1 MRDYSKI
8 SSTFWTGKTGKAI
21 RKDKD
26 AQIVALYLMSSPH
39 ANMIGV
45 FNCPIGYIQID
56 TGLSEEGASKG
67 LKRLIELD
75 FCTFDG
81 DLDTVWVHEMA
92 KYQIG
97 DELKETDNQIK
108 GIRKQFENL
117 PEGAI
122 KQGFWDKYHEA
133 FHLHE
138 YKPLTSPS
146 KAPSKPGTG
155 TGAGE
160 EAGLGGNSN
169 QSLKDNL
176 GLKSQPDSTRS
187 SSSSKTIGTRLPID
201 WVLPKA
207 WGDWALAERK
217 DLTADMIRRESE
229 QFKDHWIANANQ
241 KNGKK
246 ADWKAA
252 WRTWIRRVPVAKQA
266 NGQPSSHSLPWF
278 LTHTG
283 ITEKGQE
290 LGIALAKDEQ
300 PPAYKVRVCL
310 AAGVTED
317 EYRKA
322 CVDNKVNYYPLYPLA
337 KITPQKT
344 ERLDTTGKPPLREAL
359 KAGASA

>member
-67 LKRLIELD
+67 LQRLIELD

-81 DLDTVWVHEMA
+81 ELDTVWVHEMA

-122 KQGFWDKYHEA
+122 KQGFYDKYHVA
-133 FHLHE
+133 FHLQD
-138 YKPLTSPS
+138 YKPVQSPS
-146 KAPSKPGTG
+146 KAPSKSGTG

-160 EAGLGGNSN
+160 EAGHGGNSN

-176 GLKSQPDSTRS
+176 GLETKDSSRS
-187 SSSSKTIGTRLPID
+187 SSSTKKNGSQLPVD
-201 WVLPKA
+201 WLLPKK
-207 WGDWALAERK
+207 WGDWALKERP
-217 DLTADMIRRESE
+217 DLTESAIRLEADK
-229 QFKDHWIANANQ
+229 FKDHWIANANQ
-241 KNGKK
+241 RTGKK
-246 ADWKAA
+246 ADWCAA
-252 WRTWIRRVPVAKQA
+252 WRNWIRKVPVVKAA
-266 NGQPSSHSLPWF
+266 NGSTHPALLPWF
-278 LTHTG
+278 MTASG
-283 ITEKGQE
+283 IADKGAE
-290 LGIALAKDEQ
+290 LGMPLEKDEQ
-300 PPAYKVRVCL
+300 PPAYKIRVCRE
-310 AAGVTED
+310 AGVTED
-317 EYRKA
+317 QYRKA
-322 CVDNKVNYYPLYPLA
+322 CIDHGKSYNPLYPVA
-337 KITPQKT
+337 KIDLSKP
-344 ERLDTTGKPPLREAL
+344 RLDVSNKPSLRESL
-359 KAGASA
+359 KAGAGA